1 MRNGHYEF
9 AKSGSDS
16 AVRVK
21 DLYICNSLTSRS
33 TATDTVK
40 FTSQAYQYVRYPQLS
55 KRRTNIAVQ
64 VLWISFEQS
73 IRAYVRFSKIA
84 KRDC

>member
-9 AKSGSDS
+9 AKSGRDS

-21 DLYICNSLTSRS
+21 GLYICNSLTSRS
-33 TATDTVK
+33 TAKDTVK
-40 FTSQAYQYVRYPQLS
+40 FTSQSYQYVRYPQLS
-55 KRRTNIAVQ
+55 KRRENIAVEA
-64 VLWISFEQS
+64 LWISIELS
-73 IRAYVRFSKIA
+73 IRVFRRVCKVA